1 MFTVRKNYP
10 SAGKAL
16 IKVRKMT
23 LFFSRH
29 NSHRAWERSTFN
41 SKANFFASKVHILIV
56 FLKKYSRLAY
66 LLFIWAPKRLS
77 KSGWNGKTMS
87 KGLKTRRE
95 LAAEMK
101 LHSTRHVMDARAS
114 ISIFEMEF
122 PIFFYPTGAFMAT
135 SFIYFW
141 VQGARKYLRS
151 FGMLVLAW
159 GSHF

>member
-10 SAGKAL
+10 LGAKLQLKSERWLCSFPDVIGIAFGNEVPLTPKL
-16 IKVRKMT
+16 IS
-23 LFFSRH
+23 LLQ
-29 NSHRAWERSTFN
+29 RSTFLL
-41 SKANFFASKVHILIV
+41 FFE
-56 FLKKYSRLAY
+56 KKYSKLAY
-66 LLFIWAPKRLS
+66 LLVIWAPKRLS

-101 LHSTRHVMDARAS
+101 LHSTRHVMDARAI

>member
-10 SAGKAL
+10 LGAKLQLKSERWLCSFPDVIGIAFGNEVPLTPKL
-16 IKVRKMT
+16 IS
-23 LFFSRH
+23 LLQ
-29 NSHRAWERSTFN
+29 RSTFLL
-41 SKANFFASKVHILIV
+41 FFE
-56 FLKKYSRLAY
+56 KKYSKLAY

-101 LHSTRHVMDARAS
+101 LHSTRHVMDARAN

-122 PIFFYPTGAFMAT
+122 PFSSIQLAHSWRPL
-135 SFIYFW
+135 SFI
-141 VQGARKYLRS
+141 
-151 FGMLVLAW
+151 FGSKALENICEVSAC
-159 GSHF
+159 

>member
-10 SAGKAL
+10 LGAKLQLKSVRWLFSFPDVIGIAFGNEVPLTPKL
-16 IKVRKMT
+16 IS
-23 LFFSRH
+23 LLQ
-29 NSHRAWERSTFN
+29 RSTFLL
-41 SKANFFASKVHILIV
+41 FFE
-56 FLKKYSRLAY
+56 KKYSKLAY

-95 LAAEMK
+95 LAAGMK
-101 LHSTRHVMDARAS
+101 LHSTRHVMDARAN
-114 ISIFEMEF
+114 ISVFDMEF
-122 PIFFYPTGAFMAT
+122 PISSLQLVHSWRPL
-135 SFIYFW
+135 SFFW
-141 VQGARKYLRS
+141 VRGARKYLRS